1 MKKSFLIRMTI
12 IQCFVGLVCIS
23 TINAA
28 HFIPVWS
35 GNPLNPMTIGVTEAK
50 LDGVNL
56 SAGDEIGIFDGTYC
70 VGVGILL
77 QPINPANSSTY
88 IYIACS
94 KDDAGTTVI
103 DGYTEGHAIGYKFWK
118 QSTGSE
124 INTVNHAFP
133 YAPLFTYETFTQ
145 NETAVVTLSGLVG
158 MYITNVVYTNFTCNN
173 ANNGT
178 IVITASGGATPFQY
192 SINNGGAWQTSN
204 SFASLSAGAYILMAK
219 DNDNI
224 MVSYSGNPVII
235 TNPALLEISSVT
247 ITNVTNCT
255 GGGNGS
261 IVITASGGTGTFSYS
276 IDNGTTW
283 VANGGTFSNLATG
296 AYQIRVK
303 DANQCF
309 VIYSGNPA
317 VITQPAGVTI
327 NSVTVTKVTTIRN
340 NNGKIVISATGGS
353 GTIQYSIN
361 NGVSY
366 QSGNVFAGLAT
377 GNYMIKVR
385 DNSFC
390 ESSYSGNP
398 VSVPYSHF
406 LTVFGGNPLYP
417 MTISA
422 TEAKFDG
429 VDLVAG
435 DEIGIF
441 DGVYCVGMTIL
452 TQTINPLNTS
462 TYPYISCSKDDPET
476 TTIEGY
482 TEGNTI
488 SYKIWKQSGYI
499 ESGSVSYIFPYAP
512 LYAFETFVQNET
524 SIVKL
529 FGSVVPASKIIQ
541 NDTVHSGQTNCYNA
555 TQTIT
560 VAGNGTNFI
569 VQNGGAAKMI
579 AGQNIRFLFGTR
591 VNNGGYLWGYIAP
604 NGPYCISLSMPS
616 VVNSEEEIP
625 VSFEQSSF
633 RIYPNPTTG
642 NFTLELKGE
651 DREAKIMVDIYGTR
665 GEKLHSAELSG
676 SLIYQLSLEGKPS
689 GVYFIRVISGNKSET
704 TKIIKR

>member
-255 GGGNGS
+255 EGGNGS
-261 IVITASGGTGTFSYS
+261 IVIKASGGIGTFS
-276 IDNGTTW
+276 
-283 VANGGTFSNLATG
+283 
-296 AYQIRVK
+296 
-303 DANQCF
+303 
-309 VIYSGNPA
+309 
-317 VITQPAGVTI
+317 
-327 NSVTVTKVTTIRN
+327 
-340 NNGKIVISATGGS
+340 
-353 GTIQYSIN
+353 
-361 NGVSY
+361 
-366 QSGNVFAGLAT
+366 
-377 GNYMIKVR
+377 
-385 DNSFC
+385 
-390 ESSYSGNP
+390 
-398 VSVPYSHF
+398 
-406 LTVFGGNPLYP
+406 
-417 MTISA
+417 
-422 TEAKFDG
+422 
-429 VDLVAG
+429 
-435 DEIGIF
+435 
-441 DGVYCVGMTIL
+441 
-452 TQTINPLNTS
+452 
-462 TYPYISCSKDDPET
+462 
-476 TTIEGY
+476 
-482 TEGNTI
+482 
-488 SYKIWKQSGYI
+488 
-499 ESGSVSYIFPYAP
+499 
-512 LYAFETFVQNET
+512 
-524 SIVKL
+524 
-529 FGSVVPASKIIQ
+529 
-541 NDTVHSGQTNCYNA
+541 
-555 TQTIT
+555 
-560 VAGNGTNFI
+560 
-569 VQNGGAAKMI
+569 
-579 AGQNIRFLFGTR
+579 
-591 VNNGGYLWGYIAP
+591 
-604 NGPYCISLSMPS
+604 
-616 VVNSEEEIP
+616 
-625 VSFEQSSF
+625 
-633 RIYPNPTTG
+633 
-642 NFTLELKGE
+642 
-651 DREAKIMVDIYGTR
+651 
-665 GEKLHSAELSG
+665 
-676 SLIYQLSLEGKPS
+676 
-689 GVYFIRVISGNKSET
+689 
-704 TKIIKR
+704 